1 MLINNMADCNKSV
14 YSLRLAMTS
23 PVQSFLTAFR
33 FLTVIPVTWK
43 QNEDGV
49 FFQASVIWFP
59 LIGLIIGVVT
69 AVCVSLV
76 YSFLSSSVTAVFAL
90 LVLGGIT
97 GFLHLDGVADSGDGL
112 LSSRPREQAL
122 EIMRDS
128 RSGAM
133 GVIFLL
139 FVILGKYAALSS
151 LSVETL
157 LPVLIL
163 MPLGGRTAIVFSM
176 AILPYARRENGLGR
190 LFYSTERYYVAGIAL
205 VFFILFS
212 CYVSLSL
219 TLFVF
224 PALLFTVFLFSRWCF
239 VKLGGATGDTLG
251 AVCEFSEFSIAVA
264 AVIFQG
270 SV

>member
-1 MLINNMADCNKSV
+1 MTDCNKSV
-14 YSLRLAMTS
+14 YSLRVAFTS

-33 FLTVIPVTWK
+33 FLTVIPVSWK
-43 QNEDGV
+43 QSEDGT

-59 LIGLIIGVVT
+59 VIGLLIG
-69 AVCVSLV
+69 AVAAFFVSLV
-76 YSFLSSSVTAVFAL
+76 HPFLSPSVTAVFAL
-90 LVLGGIT
+90 LILGGIT

-139 FVILGKYAALSS
+139 FLILGKYAALSS

-163 MPLGGRTAIVFSM
+163 MPLGGRTAILFSM
-176 AILPYARRENGLGR
+176 AILPYARQDDGLGR
-190 LFYSTERYYVAGIAL
+190 LFYSSERYFVAAIAL
-205 VFFILFS
+205 FFFILFA
-212 CYVSLSL
+212 CYLSLSL
-219 TLFVF
+219 TLFVL
-224 PALLFTVFLFSRWCF
+224 PALLFAVLLFSRWCY

-251 AVCEFSEFSIAVA
+251 AVCEFSELSIAVA
-264 AVIFQG
+264 AVCFQG
-270 SV
+270 TV